1 MISSRSSNMQ
11 SGRTRSMKSVK
22 IPWYQRPI
30 ITNNK
35 YFDVQ
40 HGALLVGVFA
50 LLVSIFTIVTGCFDI
65 YCLAMAAPG
74 STHYGYYIISY
85 EFVYVGNVHGETF
98 MQFRSITL

>member
-1 MISSRSSNMQ
+1 MWSNFLYFSRSSNMQ

-40 HGALLVGVFA
+40 HGAMLVGVFA
-50 LLVSIFTIVTGCFDI
+50 LVSRVQIGG
-65 YCLAMAAPG
+65 L
-74 STHYGYYIISY
+74 
-85 EFVYVGNVHGETF
+85 
-98 MQFRSITL
+98 L